1 MPAFRRPYVRSP
13 NEAEL
18 STRKD
23 ADYPASF
30 LRLVARTQQLPV
42 SGSRDCRVYGV
53 HCLSHCLGKRRKLF
67 TGTSAA
73 NSQFVGIDNYF
84 AVLTDPVFW
93 TVMKNMFLWALIT
106 IPVQMLIGGSIAYFI
121 EFYTDSWR
129 TFFRTMYFLPVVTS
143 VSVVSLIWLQIY
155 APYYGIGQE
164 YLKLIGL
171 TLSTSPLGDP
181 DSAIYAL
188 IVVNIW
194 QWTGF
199 SMLMYIAGLTNL
211 PKEILE
217 AARVDGA
224 RGYRLAVS
232 VIIPMLS
239 NVTKSLLLLGI
250 IGTLQTFPIVFLMT
264 NGGPNHASE
273 IFGTYIFKQSFVL
286 GDLGTGAALS
296 VIVLLI
302 AFVLSVMQILF
313 LGSQLGSGGRKSA

>member
-1 MPAFRRPYVRSP
+1 
-13 NEAEL
+13 
-18 STRKD
+18 
-23 ADYPASF
+23 
-30 LRLVARTQQLPV
+30 
-42 SGSRDCRVYGV
+42 
-53 HCLSHCLGKRRKLF
+53 
-67 TGTSAA
+67 
-73 NSQFVGIDNYF
+73 
-84 AVLTDPVFW
+84 
-93 TVMKNMFLWALIT
+93 
-106 IPVQMLIGGSIAYFI
+106 
-121 EFYTDSWR
+121 
-129 TFFRTMYFLPVVTS
+129 MYFLPVVTS